1 MNTPS
6 ELKYSRTHEWVRFT
20 GESECEV
27 GLTDFAQDAL
37 GDLVYVNLPEVGD
50 EYVAGDVI
58 CDVESVKAVSDV
70 YTPVS
75 GTVTEVNEELFDSPE
90 LINNDPYGTWLFR
103 LNDVRDLDELLDANE
118 YEDVCEEE
126 EG

>member
-20 GESECEV
+20 AENQAEV

-37 GDLVYVNLPEVGD
+37 GDLVYVNLPEVGST
-50 EYVAGDVI
+50 YAAGDVI

-75 GTVTEVNEELFDSPE
+75 GTVLEINEELFDAPE
-90 LINNDPYGTWLFR
+90 EINSDPYGAWLFR
-103 LNDVRDLDELLDANE
+103 LGEVADLDGLLDVNE
-118 YEDVCEEE
+118 YLQVCEEE

>member
-1 MNTPS
+1 M
-6 ELKYSRTHEWVRFT
+6 
-20 GESECEV
+20 
-27 GLTDFAQDAL
+27 
-37 GDLVYVNLPEVGD
+37 GD

>member
-20 GESECEV
+20 GEAECEV

-75 GTVTEVNEELFDSPE
+75 GTVAEVNEELFDSPE